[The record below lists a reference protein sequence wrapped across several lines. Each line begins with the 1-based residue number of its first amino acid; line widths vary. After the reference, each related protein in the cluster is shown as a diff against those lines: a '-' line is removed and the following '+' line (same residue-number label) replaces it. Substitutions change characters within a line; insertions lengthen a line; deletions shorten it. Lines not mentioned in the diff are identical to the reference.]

1 MVVLSGVI
9 AVVVACQPSQNEDK
23 IGRDF
28 SGIWHEISKTQN
40 SEFPLFVVLLL
51 GDHRL
56 IH

>member
-23 IGRDF
+23 IG
-28 SGIWHEISKTQN
+28 ITLYEISKTQN